1 MAVTHRSRATF
12 PTRLAKV
19 ALVATLALTVLAGC
33 SPAKAAP
40 ASGGS
45 QVVISSFR
53 FQPETLEIPAG
64 TKVTWTNADA
74 ILHTVTSGT
83 STKKDDF
90 GNYELKKTST
100 FDGTMDDQG
109 KSFSFTFTTPGE
121 FTYFCSRHN
130 NMTGRVVVR

>member
-1 MAVTHRSRATF
+1 MTHVSRTNPLA
-12 PTRLAKV
+12 RLAKV
-19 ALVATLALTVLAGC
+19 ALVATLAITALAGC
-33 SPAKAAP
+33 SPAKADS
-40 ASGGS
+40 ASGGT
-45 QVVISSFR
+45 QVLISSFR

-130 NMTGRVVVR
+130 NMTGRVVVRSK